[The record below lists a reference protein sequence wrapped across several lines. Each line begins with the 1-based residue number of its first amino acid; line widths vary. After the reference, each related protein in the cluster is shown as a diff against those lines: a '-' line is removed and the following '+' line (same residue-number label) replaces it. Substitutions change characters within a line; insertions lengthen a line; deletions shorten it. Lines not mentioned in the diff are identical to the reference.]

1 MQRCME
7 HLIDLCAR
15 HFVEQVSPSSTTK
28 LLKKIKKAFGDA
40 DISDTVDLDMLD
52 AQLASFNL
60 AATDNKEAEV
70 DDEALDAK
78 FDVADSV
85 GKALALVKQV
95 RPLLQ

>member
-7 HLIDLCAR
+7 HSIDLCAR
-15 HFVEQVSPSSTTK
+15 HFIEEVSPSSTAK

-40 DISDTVDLDMLD
+40 DISDTVDLDALNS
-52 AQLASFNL
+52 QLAGF
-60 AATDNKEAEV
+60 DFDEEEGGV
-70 DDEALDAK
+70 DEEALDADSSQ

-95 RPLLQ
+95 RHLF